1 MNSRFKTLLLSLV
14 LILFAGCSKQAE
26 VGPTTWIDIPPE
38 DIALP
43 LAPFV
48 IMAHATSNNGVASI
62 EFQVNGELKMSLA
75 PRFDGDE
82 RLGWAEWEF
91 SPLSPGT
98 YRIDVSAVDASGT
111 TGAPDTAIVTIAT
124 NVQSNAPATPIEIPG
139 GDVEGEAPATPIEIP
154 GGDVEPEESDEP
166 VDPIVVANRNANC
179 REGPGT
185 EYDIYGA
192 LLLNEEADMV
202 GRLADNSW
210 FLIALPDSSLN
221 CWISS
226 ITVNTQGKVDE
237 ITIASAPPPPPP
249 EEESPPADT
258 EPPDIFGSAP
268 SKTTMCAS
276 DTVNSNVV
284 TGDDGG
290 IKKIFANWTINNSG
304 GDVLESG
311 YVEYVPI
318 PSVEYGY
325 TAELHGF
332 SYTGTLTINGTVED
346 NAGNKAYFTHSVT
359 INCS

>member
-1 MNSRFKTLLLSLV
+1 MQGERIAAISSKHVFTEDTHMNNRFKTLLLSLV

-43 LAPFV
+43 LAPFA

-62 EFQVNGELKMSLA
+62 EFHVNGELKMSLA

-98 YRIDVSAVDASGT
+98 YRIDVSAVDASGS

-179 REGPGT
+179 REG
-185 EYDIYGA
+185 
-192 LLLNEEADMV
+192 
-202 GRLADNSW
+202 RLADNSW

-258 EPPDIFGSAP
+258 EPPGIFGSAP

-290 IKKIFANWTINNSG
+290 IKKIFANWTIKNSG

-311 YVEYVPI
+311 YVEYGPI
-318 PSVEYGY
+318 TSMENAY
-325 TAELHGF
+325 TAVLGNF
-332 SYTGTLTINGTVED
+332 TYSGTLTINGTVED
-346 NAGNKAYFTHSVT
+346 NAGNKAYFTNTVT
-359 INCS
+359 IDCS